1 VEADEATT
9 LQEVIGMKRSFSAA
23 CVALLAGCNGI
34 IDGTCTLI
42 GCESGL
48 LVQLAQTPTGP
59 YRIEV
64 FSFAGGPHYVFEC
77 ANPGSCEPARF
88 TDYTPASVTIRVT
101 TSAGT
106 REETA
111 QPAYAESQPNGPNCG
126 PTCRQATVTVAL
138 PG

>member
-1 VEADEATT
+1 
-9 LQEVIGMKRSFSAA
+9 MKRSLGAA

-34 IDGTCTLI
+34 INGNCTLI
-42 GCESGL
+42 GCASGL
-48 LVQLAQTPTGP
+48 IVNLAQAPAGA

-64 FSFAGGPHYVFEC
+64 FSEPGGPHYVFDC
-77 ANPGSCEPARF
+77 ASAAQCGTSTMF

-106 REETA
+106 REQTA
-111 QPAYAESQPNGPNCG
+111 QPSYSINRPNGPDCG
-126 PTCRQATVTVAL
+126 PECKQGQVTVAL